1 MFFFFISNSHGSIYT
16 LSLSFSSAT
25 FYGSSQIRQ
34 TLKKKTF
41 EEAGIPVK
49 QISMFQAPAPALPP
63 KAAEPTVVTTTISPP
78 AVTEPSPAAPAPAPE
93 PEPEPSTSA
102 VGTQSSHLLLLE
114 PDAVVNDMI
123 SGVLTDEKIV
133 FDGQNNLDILG
144 DEFALPPI
152 AGATEE
158 VLDDGIQTD
167 EMNMDVTEEIN
178 VE

>member
-1 MFFFFISNSHGSIYT
+1 MVQST
-16 LSLSFSSAT
+16 FSPA

-49 QISMFQAPAPALPP
+49 QISVFQAPPPPPP
-63 KAAEPTVVTTTISPP
+63 KAPEPTVVTTTISPP
-78 AVTEPSPAAPAPAPE
+78 AVTELPPAVQALAAE

-102 VGTQSSHLLLLE
+102 IEAQQPSHMLLLE
-114 PDAVVNDMI
+114 PDAVVSDMI
-123 SGVLTDEKIV
+123 SGALTDEKIV

-152 AGATEE
+152 TGAAEE

-178 VE
+178 IE